1 MIGGKRHI
9 GIGFATGRKSFLNV
23 LRAYMFHLSE
33 SNFLAKNNML
43 LSLFVAYDPHYNN
56 TCREDYDNLTPEE
69 KSMFYRCHFIG
80 PEDIQKE
87 IASLLHDH
95 TIEQDDGEICFGNG
109 YAVQRNIIQYTAV
122 KERVDFLILL
132 DDDEYPL
139 AVTQSQESCLW
150 SGQHVLEDH
159 VKYLQFSDFTNGY
172 HCGYLSPMPSIEFD
186 GVLEEQTFHQ
196 FTDALSSDVLKWE
209 YVQKTIQSAGVTYAD
224 KNVLIEH
231 KAQLVPLVNGA
242 KYISGGNLGINLT
255 SPEKTLPFFNPPGAR
270 GEDSLLST
278 CIKERNVKKIP
289 VYTFH
294 DGFGFYSSLLRG
306 VLPLELR
313 KISLYDSA
321 AVIDRFYRACIGW
334 MRYKPL
340 YTYLTQPDQYQ
351 DIMEQSR
358 RNLQA
363 SLESVCAYFNNWNF
377 NQILTELEAY
387 TAQMQLHYDMLR
399 RSQDLWQKMMEKL
412 N

>member
-1 MIGGKRHI
+1 M
-9 GIGFATGRKSFLNV
+9 
-23 LRAYMFHLSE
+23 
-33 SNFLAKNNML
+33 
-43 LSLFVAYDPHYNN
+43 
-56 TCREDYDNLTPEE
+56 
-69 KSMFYRCHFIG
+69 
-80 PEDIQKE
+80 
-87 IASLLHDH
+87 
-95 TIEQDDGEICFGNG
+95 
-109 YAVQRNIIQYTAV
+109 
-122 KERVDFLILL
+122 L

-139 AVTQSQESCLW
+139 AVTESQEYCLW
-150 SGQHVLEDH
+150 SGQHVLEEH

-186 GVLEEQTFHQ
+186 GVLEEETFHR

-224 KNVLIEH
+224 KNVLMEH
-231 KAQLVPLVNGA
+231 KAQLVPAVHGA
-242 KYISGGNLGINLT
+242 KYISGGNLGVNLT
-255 SPEKTLPFFNPPGAR
+255 VPEKNLPFFNPPGAR

-278 CIKERNVKKIP
+278 CITERNVKKIP

-306 VLPLELR
+306 VLPMELR

-340 YTYLTQPDQYQ
+340 YTYLTQPDLYQ

-358 RNLQA
+358 YNLEA
-363 SLESVCAYFNNWNF
+363 SLENVCAYFNNWDF
-377 NQILTELEAY
+377 QQILIELDTY
-387 TAQMQLHYDMLR
+387 TAQMQTHYDMLR
-399 RSQDLWQKMMEKL
+399 HSQEIWKRMMVKL
-412 N
+412 K